1 MSGTPPSSSDR
12 PETVAPDRHRLSRN
26 RRRPSRYDLLLA
38 VVPLSFVAGLLA
50 VGLADVPFRV
60 AMSSAAAVGA
70 LALVDGLF
78 LNPPRRPRARD
89 GPG

>member
-12 PETVAPDRHRLSRN
+12 PETVAPDRHRLSRK
-26 RRRPSRYDLLLA
+26 RRRLSRYDPLLA

>member
-1 MSGTPPSSSDR
+1 MSGASISPSDR

-26 RRRPSRYDLLLA
+26 RRRFSRYDLLLA
-38 VVPLSFVAGLLA
+38 VVPTAFVLGLLA

-60 AMSSAAAVGA
+60 AMSSAATVGA

-78 LNPPRRPRARD
+78 INPPRRPRARD
-89 GPG
+89 GQG